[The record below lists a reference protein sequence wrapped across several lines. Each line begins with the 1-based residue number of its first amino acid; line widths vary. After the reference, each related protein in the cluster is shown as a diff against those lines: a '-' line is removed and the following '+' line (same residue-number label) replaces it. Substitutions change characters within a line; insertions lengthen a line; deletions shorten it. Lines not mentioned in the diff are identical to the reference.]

1 MNPIIANLTKQKIWL
16 APLAGFTD
24 NAFRTICK
32 KCGADVVVSEMVSA
46 DGLVNNKEKSLKY
59 LDFTDFQRPYGIQL
73 FGSDPAIMAKGTEIA
88 LAEKPDFIDINMGC
102 PVKKVV
108 KRGAGSALMNSPK
121 LAENIIQKVKNVMSG
136 TSIPLSVKIRAGWD
150 KYCINAVEFG
160 KRMENAGCDMICL
173 HPRTRSQM
181 FSGQSDWNLIKKLKG
196 KLTIPLIG
204 NGDINS
210 VEDIIRMFKETG
222 CDSVMIGRGILGK
235 PWIFRNIKEHFE
247 SGEVSDISWIEKIKI
262 IKEHFE
268 LEIESKGQTKASLE
282 MRDHFSHYTKSL
294 QGSAKVREFINR
306 CLDSEDVL
314 EAIETLFLS
323 QEKTFNG

>member
-1 MNPIIANLTKQKIWL
+1 MKPVIANLTKQKIWL
-16 APLAGFTD
+16 APLAGYTD

-32 KCGADVVVSEMVSA
+32 KSGVDVVVSEMVSA
-46 DGLVNNKEKSLKY
+46 DGLIRKKEKSLKY

-73 FGSDPAIMAKGTEIA
+73 FGSDPTIMAKGVEIA
-88 LAEKPDFIDINMGC
+88 LAEKPDFIDVNMGC

-108 KRGAGSALMNSPK
+108 KRGAGSALMNTPE
-121 LAENIIQKVKNVMSG
+121 LAENIINEIKKVLAG

-150 KYCINAVEFG
+150 NFNINAVEFG

-181 FSGQSDWNLIKKLKG
+181 FSGQSNWSLIKKLKEN
-196 KLTIPLIG
+196 LTIALIG

-210 VEDIIRMFKETG
+210 VEDTIRMFKETG
-222 CDSVMIGRGILGK
+222 CDSVMIGRGVLGK
-235 PWIFRNIKEHFE
+235 PWIFRNIKEHLE
-247 SGEVSDISWIEKIKI
+247 GGGISDISYIEKMNI

-268 LEIESKGQTKASLE
+268 LEIENKGETRASIE
-282 MRDHFSHYTKSL
+282 MRNHFSHYTKGL
-294 QGSAKVREFINR
+294 PDSAKVREFINR

-314 EAIETLFLS
+314 EAIETLFNA
-323 QEKTFNG
+323 QEKTAHG

>member
-32 KCGADVVVSEMVSA
+32 KCGADVVVSEMVSV
-46 DGLVNNKEKSLKY
+46 DGLIHNKEKSLKY

-73 FGSDPAIMAKGTEIA
+73 FGSDPVIMAKGAEIA
-88 LAEKPDFIDINMGC
+88 LAEKPDFIDVNMGC

-108 KRGAGSALMNSPK
+108 KRGAGSALMISPE
-121 LAENIIQKVKNVMSG
+121 LAENIIKEIKNVTSG

-150 KYCINAVEFG
+150 NFNINAVEFG
-160 KRMENAGCDMICL
+160 KRMENAGCDIMCL

-181 FSGQSDWNLIKKLKG
+181 FSGQSDWSLIKKLKE

-210 VEDIIRMFKETG
+210 IEDIIRMFNETG
-222 CDSVMIGRGILGK
+222 CDSVMIGRGVLGK
-235 PWIFRNIKEHFE
+235 PWILRNIKEYFK
-247 SGEVSDISWIEKIKI
+247 SGGISDISWLEKMEI
-262 IKEHFE
+262 IKEHFM
-268 LEIESKGQTKASLE
+268 LEIKNKGETKALIE
-282 MRDHFSHYTKSL
+282 MRNHFSHYTKGL
-294 QGSAKVREFINR
+294 PDGAKVREFINR
-306 CLDSEDVL
+306 SLDSKDVL
-314 EAIETLFLS
+314 EAVETLFLS
-323 QEKTFNG
+323 QEKAAHG

>member
-1 MNPIIANLTKQKIWL
+1 MNPVIAKLTKQKIWL

-24 NAFRTICK
+24 IAFRTICK

-46 DGLVNNKEKSLKY
+46 DGLVHNKEKSLKY

-73 FGSDPAIMAKGTEIA
+73 FGSDPVIMAKGTEIT
-88 LAEKPDFIDINMGC
+88 LEMKPDFIDVNMGC
-102 PVKKVV
+102 PVKKVI
-108 KRGAGSALMNSPK
+108 KRGAGSALMNSPE
-121 LAENIIQKVKNVMSG
+121 LAENIIKEIKKVLAG

-150 KYCINAVEFG
+150 NFSINAVDFG
-160 KRMENAGCDMICL
+160 YRMENAGCDMICL
-173 HPRTRSQM
+173 HPRTRSQI
-181 FSGQSDWNLIKKLKG
+181 FSGKSDWNLIKKLKE

-210 VEDIIRMFKETG
+210 VKDIISMFMETE
-222 CDSVMIGRGILGK
+222 CDSVMIGRGVLGK

-247 SGEVSDISWIEKIKI
+247 SGEVSDISWMEKIKI

-268 LEIESKGQTKASLE
+268 LEIKNKGESKASIE
-282 MRDHFSHYTKSL
+282 MRNHFSHYTKGL
-294 QGSAKVREFINR
+294 QGGAKVREFINR

-314 EAIETLFLS
+314 EAVETLFLS

>member
-32 KCGADVVVSEMVSA
+32 KCGADVVVSEMVSV
-46 DGLVNNKEKSLKY
+46 DGLIHNKEKSLKY

-73 FGSDPAIMAKGTEIA
+73 FGSDPVIMAKGAEIA
-88 LAEKPDFIDINMGC
+88 LAEKPDFIDVNMGC

-108 KRGAGSALMNSPK
+108 KRGAGSALMNSPE
-121 LAENIIQKVKNVMSG
+121 LAENIIKEIKNVMSK

-150 KYCINAVEFG
+150 NFNINAVEFG
-160 KRMENAGCDMICL
+160 KRMENSGCDMICL

-181 FSGQSDWNLIKKLKG
+181 FSGQSDWNLIKKLKE

-210 VEDIIRMFKETG
+210 IEDIIRMFNETG
-222 CDSVMIGRGILGK
+222 CDSVMIGRGVLGK
-235 PWIFRNIKEHFE
+235 PWIFRNIKEYFAG
-247 SGEVSDISWIEKIKI
+247 GEISDISWLEKMEI
-262 IKEHFE
+262 IKEHFM
-268 LEIESKGQTKASLE
+268 LEIENKGETKASIE
-282 MRDHFSHYTKSL
+282 MRNHFSHYTKGL
-294 QGSAKVREFINR
+294 PGGAKVREFINR
-306 CLDSEDVL
+306 CLNSEDVL
-314 EAIETLFLS
+314 EAIETLFHA
-323 QEKTFNG
+323 QEKTTHG

>member
-32 KCGADVVVSEMVSA
+32 KCGADVVVSEMVSV
-46 DGLVNNKEKSLKY
+46 DGLIHNKVKSLEY

-73 FGSDPAIMAKGTEIA
+73 FGSNPAIMAKGTEIA
-88 LAEKPDFIDINMGC
+88 LEMKPDFIDVNMGC

-108 KRGAGSALMNSPK
+108 KRGAGSALMNFSE
-121 LAENIIQKVKNVMSG
+121 LAENIIKEIKKILAG

-150 KYCINAVEFG
+150 KCCINAVEFG
-160 KRMENAGCDMICL
+160 KKMENAGCDMICL

-181 FSGQSDWNLIKKLKG
+181 FSGQSDWNLIRELKE

-210 VEDIIRMFKETG
+210 VEDIIRMFNETG
-222 CDSVMIGRGILGK
+222 CDSVMIGRGVLGK
-235 PWIFRNIKEHFE
+235 PWIFRDIKEYFE
-247 SGEVSDISWIEKIKI
+247 SGDVSDISFLEKMKI

-268 LEIESKGQTKASLE
+268 LEIENKGETKALIE
-282 MRDHFSHYTKSL
+282 MRNHFSHYTKGL
-294 QGSAKVREFINR
+294 PGGAKVREFVNR

-323 QEKTFNG
+323 QEKTAHG

>member
-1 MNPIIANLTKQKIWL
+1 MNPVIANLTQQKIWL

-32 KCGADVVVSEMVSA
+32 KCGADVVVSEMVSV
-46 DGLVNNKEKSLKY
+46 DGLIHNKEKSLEY

-73 FGSDPAIMAKGTEIA
+73 FGSDPFIMAKGTEIA
-88 LAEKPDFIDINMGC
+88 LAEKPDFIDVNMGC

-108 KRGAGSALMNSPK
+108 KRGAGSALMNFSE
-121 LAENIIQKVKNVMSG
+121 LAENIIKEIKKVLAG

-150 KYCINAVEFG
+150 NFNINAVEFG

-210 VEDIIRMFKETG
+210 IEDIIRMFNETG

-235 PWIFRNIKEHFE
+235 PWMFKNIKEYFE
-247 SGEVSDISWIEKIKI
+247 SGEVSDISFLEKINI
-262 IKEHFE
+262 IKEHFK
-268 LEIESKGQTKASLE
+268 LEIKNKGETKALIE
-282 MRDHFSHYTKSL
+282 MRNHFSHYTKGL
-294 QGSAKVREFINR
+294 PGGAKVREFVNR

-314 EAIETLFLS
+314 ETIEILFLS
-323 QEKTFNG
+323 QEKTAHE